1 MKQEKPHKFDI
12 GEGYGIWEMDGE
24 THRSFPD
31 VFYRAKPGDSAGKYT
46 IGDMA
51 IMNQPTTKKRF
62 GMFVIANV
70 ESGDFGGTG
79 LKYKLTV
86 HPYGTP
92 EEISGPKPAD
102 PIQQADNSKEK
113 EPKMNTASGGRCR
126 FTDEDGFCTNENMQG
141 GGFRCFGAGCECRE
155 PIRGPKPAA
164 PIQQADNNK
173 EKEPKMK
180 RPTYK
185 MQRIKLA
192 DCKPHAD
199 AEAYSASTE
208 DRAAL
213 GNSIEETGVLSPIA
227 VVPDE
232 DGKRTT
238 ASNDAEPQKWFVI
251 DGIGR
256 MNALIAAGETETDA
270 QVFDLGDLSVAE
282 FVVCKNAMMR
292 KVTTGT
298 RVMAYLKCHERE
310 VLAAAKEENIRS
322 RMGSKWRNGWKAA
335 VSCETAASDKGWS
348 AKEIA
353 ERIGVSKNDV
363 LAGIELLKEV
373 SGVDGALGDRA
384 LPAVG
389 ADHRAARPT
398 YEQMDLFETMD
409 SVMHGETPIRRWK
422 AAASGKVSKVG
433 GKAAA
438 DYTSIAIRIVKSLPG
453 MWQNWQTVPMDT
465 RGLII
470 EEFRKALEWLPED
483 FRAVLEDWFG
493 GSPGT
498 ARPTKGKRR

>member
-1 MKQEKPHKFDI
+1 
-12 GEGYGIWEMDGE
+12 
-24 THRSFPD
+24 
-31 VFYRAKPGDSAGKYT
+31 
-46 IGDMA
+46 MA
-51 IMNQPTTKKRF
+51 ILAQPTTKKRF

-70 ESGDFGGTG
+70 ETGDFGGTG

-86 HPYGTP
+86 HPYHTP
-92 EEISGPKPAD
+92 EEISGLKPAAQ
-102 PIQQADNSKEK
+102 IQQADNS
-113 EPKMNTASGGRCR
+113 
-126 FTDEDGFCTNENMQG
+126 
-141 GGFRCFGAGCECRE
+141 
-155 PIRGPKPAA
+155 
-164 PIQQADNNK
+164 K

-232 DGKRTT
+232 DGSPGT
-238 ASNDAEPQKWFVI
+238 ARPTWFVI

-310 VLAAAKEENIRS
+310 VLAAADPEKYQSRKE
-322 RMGSKWRNGWKAA
+322 SKWRNKVAA
-335 VSCETAASDKGWS
+335 VSRETAADDKGWS

-353 ERIGVSKNDV
+353 GRIGVSKQDV

-373 SGVDGALGDRA
+373 SGDGRA
-384 LPAVG
+384 EERRS
-389 ADHRAARPT
+389 DSQR

-409 SVMHGETPIRRWK
+409 AVMHGETPIRRWK
-422 AAASGKVSKVG
+422 AAASGKVSKTG

-438 DYTSIAIRIVKSLPG
+438 DYVGIGARTMASLMG
-453 MWQNWQTVPMDT
+453 LFENWQTVPMES
-465 RGLII
+465 RGPII
-470 EEFRKALEWLPED
+470 ERFRAALAVLPED
-483 FRAVLEDWFG
+483 FGAVLEEELALRAEARKRG
-493 GSPGT
+493 GH
-498 ARPTKGKRR
+498 R

>member
-31 VFYRAKPGDSAGKYT
+31 VFYRAKPGDSAGAYK

-70 ESGDFGGTG
+70 ETGDFGGTG

-92 EEISGPKPAD
+92 EEISGPKPAA
-102 PIQQADNSKEK
+102 PIQQADNSK
-113 EPKMNTASGGRCR
+113 G
-126 FTDEDGFCTNENMQG
+126 
-141 GGFRCFGAGCECRE
+141 
-155 PIRGPKPAA
+155 
-164 PIQQADNNK
+164 
-173 EKEPKMK
+173 KEPKMK

-232 DGKRTT
+232 DSKRTT

-310 VLAAAKEENIRS
+310 VLAAADPKAYNTRQFA
-322 RMGSKWRNGWKAA
+322 RKGKAFMGA
-335 VSCETAASDKGWS
+335 VSRETAPDKGWS

-373 SGVDGALGDRA
+373 SGETESVQQQGKYVQL
-384 LPAVG
+384 
-389 ADHRAARPT
+389 
-398 YEQMDLFETMD
+398 DLFETMD

-438 DYTSIAIRIVKSLPG
+438 DYVGIGARTMVSLIG
-453 MWQNWQTVPMDT
+453 LFENWQTVPMES
-465 RGLII
+465 RGPIVERFKL
-470 EEFRKALEWLPED
+470 ALEAAPED
-483 FRAVLEDWFG
+483 FRAVIKDWMLLTEATL
-493 GSPGT
+493 PGKG
-498 ARPTKGKRR
+498 KGKRR

>member
-1 MKQEKPHKFDI
+1 
-12 GEGYGIWEMDGE
+12 
-24 THRSFPD
+24 
-31 VFYRAKPGDSAGKYT
+31 
-46 IGDMA
+46 
-51 IMNQPTTKKRF
+51 
-62 GMFVIANV
+62 
-70 ESGDFGGTG
+70 
-79 LKYKLTV
+79 
-86 HPYGTP
+86 
-92 EEISGPKPAD
+92 
-102 PIQQADNSKEK
+102 
-113 EPKMNTASGGRCR
+113 
-126 FTDEDGFCTNENMQG
+126 
-141 GGFRCFGAGCECRE
+141 
-155 PIRGPKPAA
+155 
-164 PIQQADNNK
+164 
-173 EKEPKMK
+173 MK

-213 GNSIEETGVLSPIA
+213 SNSIGEAGILSPIA

-232 DGKRTT
+232 DSKRTT
-238 ASNDAEPQKWFVI
+238 TSGDAEPQKWFVI

-310 VLAAAKEENIRS
+310 VLAAADPKNYNLRTS
-322 RMGSKWRNGWKAA
+322 SFQPKRGA
-335 VSCETAASDKGWS
+335 VSRETAPDKGWS

-373 SGVDGALGDRA
+373 SGDERA
-384 LPAVG
+384 EERRS
-389 ADHRAARPT
+389 DSQR
-398 YEQMDLFETMD
+398 YEQLDLFETMD

-422 AAASGKVSKVG
+422 AAAGGKVSKTG

-438 DYTSIAIRIVKSLPG
+438 DYVGIGARTMASLVG
-453 MWQNWQTVPMDT
+453 LFENWQTVPMES
-465 RGLII
+465 RGPII
-470 EEFRKALEWLPED
+470 ERFRAALAVLPED
-483 FRAVLEDWFG
+483 FGAVIEEELAQRTSARAH
-493 GSPGT
+493 
-498 ARPTKGKRR
+498 GKRGH

>member
-51 IMNQPTTKKRF
+51 VMNQPTTKKRF

-70 ESGDFGGTG
+70 ETGDFGGTG

-92 EEISGPKPAD
+92 EEISGPKPTA
-102 PIQQADNSKEK
+102 PIQQADNSK
-113 EPKMNTASGGRCR
+113 
-126 FTDEDGFCTNENMQG
+126 
-141 GGFRCFGAGCECRE
+141 
-155 PIRGPKPAA
+155 
-164 PIQQADNNK
+164 
-173 EKEPKMK
+173 KEPKMK

-199 AEAYSASTE
+199 AEAYSASSE

-232 DGKRTT
+232 DGSPGT
-238 ASNDAEPQKWFVI
+238 ARPTWFVI

-270 QVFDLGDLSVAE
+270 QVFDLGDLSVAAV
-282 FVVCKNAMMR
+282 VVCKNAMMR

-310 VLAAAKEENIRS
+310 VLAAADPKFGKVRATSFQPKYGKVS
-322 RMGSKWRNGWKAA
+322 R
-335 VSCETAASDKGWS
+335 ETLPDKGWS

-373 SGVDGALGDRA
+373 SGETESVQQQGKYVQL
-384 LPAVG
+384 
-389 ADHRAARPT
+389 
-398 YEQMDLFETMD
+398 DLFETMD

-438 DYTSIAIRIVKSLPG
+438 DYVGIGARTMVSLIG
-453 MWQNWQTVPMDT
+453 LFENWQTVPMES
-465 RGLII
+465 RGPIVERFKL
-470 EEFRKALEWLPED
+470 ALEAAPED
-483 FRAVLEDWFG
+483 FRAVLEDVV
-493 GSPGT
+493 GSHAEAQRGRERRGKFRKGT
-498 ARPTKGKRR
+498 RW

>member
-1 MKQEKPHKFDI
+1 MEKPHKFDI

-51 IMNQPTTKKRF
+51 IMNQPTTKRRF

-70 ESGDFGGTG
+70 ETGDFGGTG

-92 EEISGPKPAD
+92 EEIGGPKPAA

-113 EPKMNTASGGRCR
+113 EPKMNNASGGRCR

-155 PIRGPKPAA
+155 PICGPKPAA
-164 PIQQADNNK
+164 PIQQADNSK
-173 EKEPKMK
+173 KEPKMK

-232 DGKRTT
+232 DSKRTT
-238 ASNDAEPQKWFVI
+238 ASNNAEPQKWFVI

-256 MNALIAAGETETDA
+256 MNALIAAGETETEA

-310 VLAAAKEENIRS
+310 VLAAADPKTYNTRQFA
-322 RMGSKWRNGWKAA
+322 RKGKAFMGA
-335 VSCETAASDKGWS
+335 VSRETASEKGWS

-373 SGVDGALGDRA
+373 SGETESVQQQGKYVQL
-384 LPAVG
+384 
-389 ADHRAARPT
+389 
-398 YEQMDLFETMD
+398 DLFETMD

-438 DYTSIAIRIVKSLPG
+438 DYVGIGARTMVSLIG
-453 MWQNWQTVPMDT
+453 LFENWQTVPMES
-465 RGLII
+465 RGPIVERFKL
-470 EEFRKALEWLPED
+470 ALEAAPED
-483 FRAVLEDWFG
+483 FRAVIKDWMLLTEATL
-493 GSPGT
+493 PGKG
-498 ARPTKGKRR
+498 KGKRR

>member
-1 MKQEKPHKFDI
+1 MEKPHKFDI
-12 GEGYGIWEMDGE
+12 GEGYGIWTDLDGE
-24 THRSFPD
+24 THRSFPEE
-31 VFYRAKPGDSAGKYT
+31 FFRAKSGDSAGQYK
-46 IGDMA
+46 IGDLA
-51 IMNQPTTKKRF
+51 VMNQPTTKKRF

-70 ESGDFGGTG
+70 ETGDFGGTG

-92 EEISGPKPAD
+92 EEISGPKPAA
-102 PIQQADNSKEK
+102 PIQQADNS
-113 EPKMNTASGGRCR
+113 
-126 FTDEDGFCTNENMQG
+126 
-141 GGFRCFGAGCECRE
+141 
-155 PIRGPKPAA
+155 
-164 PIQQADNNK
+164 K

-232 DGKRTT
+232 DSKRTT

-256 MNALIAAGETETDA
+256 MNALIAAGETETEA

-310 VLAAAKEENIRS
+310 VLAAADPEKYNARKFIKTRTGVS
-322 RMGSKWRNGWKAA
+322 GA
-335 VSCETAASDKGWS
+335 VSRETAPDKGWS

-373 SGVDGALGDRA
+373 SGETESVQQQGKYVQL
-384 LPAVG
+384 
-389 ADHRAARPT
+389 
-398 YEQMDLFETMD
+398 DLFETMD

-438 DYTSIAIRIVKSLPG
+438 DYVGIGARTMVSLIG
-453 MWQNWQTVPMDT
+453 LFENWQTVPMES
-465 RGLII
+465 RGPIVERFKL
-470 EEFRKALEWLPED
+470 ALEAAPED
-483 FRAVLEDWFG
+483 FRAVLEQHVAEHSSAIKSG
-493 GSPGT
+493 
-498 ARPTKGKRR
+498 KGKRR

>member
-1 MKQEKPHKFDI
+1 MGCFRADKDGNCSWSGKPCRRCASYLAATD
-12 GEGYGIWEMDGE
+12 YD
-24 THRSFPD
+24 
-31 VFYRAKPGDSAGKYT
+31 
-46 IGDMA
+46 
-51 IMNQPTTKKRF
+51 
-62 GMFVIANV
+62 
-70 ESGDFGGTG
+70 
-79 LKYKLTV
+79 KLV
-86 HPYGTP
+86 
-92 EEISGPKPAD
+92 
-102 PIQQADNSKEK
+102 QQADNSKK
-113 EPKMNTASGGRCR
+113 
-126 FTDEDGFCTNENMQG
+126 
-141 GGFRCFGAGCECRE
+141 
-155 PIRGPKPAA
+155 
-164 PIQQADNNK
+164 
-173 EKEPKMK
+173 KEPKMK

-213 GNSIEETGVLSPIA
+213 GNSIGETGVLSPIA
-227 VVPDE
+227 VIPDE
-232 DGKRTT
+232 DAG
-238 ASNDAEPQKWFVI
+238 AEARQPKWYVI

-310 VLAAAKEENIRS
+310 VLAAADPEKYQQRP
-322 RMGSKWRNGWKAA
+322 GNGANFKPKRHA
-335 VSCETAASDKGWS
+335 VSRETALDKGWS

-363 LAGIELLKEV
+363 LAGIELLKET
-373 SGVDGALGDRA
+373 
-384 LPAVG
+384 VG
-389 ADHRAARPT
+389 NGERGTGNGERPR

-422 AAASGKVSKVG
+422 AAACGKVSKVG

-438 DYTSIAIRIVKSLPG
+438 DYVGIGARTMVSLIG
-453 MWQNWQTVPMDT
+453 LFENWQTVPMES
-465 RGLII
+465 RGPIVERCKL
-470 EEFRKALEWLPED
+470 ALEAAPED
-483 FRAVLEDWFG
+483 FRAVLEDVV
-493 GSPGT
+493 GSHAEAQRGRERRGKFRKGT
-498 ARPTKGKRR
+498 RW

>member
-1 MKQEKPHKFDI
+1 
-12 GEGYGIWEMDGE
+12 
-24 THRSFPD
+24 
-31 VFYRAKPGDSAGKYT
+31 
-46 IGDMA
+46 
-51 IMNQPTTKKRF
+51 
-62 GMFVIANV
+62 
-70 ESGDFGGTG
+70 
-79 LKYKLTV
+79 
-86 HPYGTP
+86 
-92 EEISGPKPAD
+92 
-102 PIQQADNSKEK
+102 
-113 EPKMNTASGGRCR
+113 
-126 FTDEDGFCTNENMQG
+126 
-141 GGFRCFGAGCECRE
+141 
-155 PIRGPKPAA
+155 
-164 PIQQADNNK
+164 
-173 EKEPKMK
+173 MK
-180 RPTYK
+180 RPSYE
-185 MQRIKLA
+185 MQKIKLA

-213 GNSIEETGVLSPIA
+213 SNSIGEAGILSPIA

-232 DGKRTT
+232 DGRG
-238 ASNDAEPQKWFVI
+238 WYVI

-310 VLAAAKEENIRS
+310 VLAAADPKNYNLRAS
-322 RMGSKWRNGWKAA
+322 SFQPKRGA
-335 VSCETAASDKGWS
+335 VSRETLPDKGWS

-373 SGVDGALGDRA
+373 SGEAESVQQQGKYVQL
-384 LPAVG
+384 
-389 ADHRAARPT
+389 
-398 YEQMDLFETMD
+398 DLFETMD

-438 DYTSIAIRIVKSLPG
+438 DYVGIGARTMVSLIG
-453 MWQNWQTVPMDT
+453 LFENWQTVPMES
-465 RGLII
+465 RGPIVERFKL
-470 EEFRKALEWLPED
+470 ALEAAPED
-483 FRAVLEDWFG
+483 FRAVLEARFG

>member
-1 MKQEKPHKFDI
+1 
-12 GEGYGIWEMDGE
+12 
-24 THRSFPD
+24 
-31 VFYRAKPGDSAGKYT
+31 
-46 IGDMA
+46 
-51 IMNQPTTKKRF
+51 
-62 GMFVIANV
+62 
-70 ESGDFGGTG
+70 
-79 LKYKLTV
+79 
-86 HPYGTP
+86 
-92 EEISGPKPAD
+92 
-102 PIQQADNSKEK
+102 
-113 EPKMNTASGGRCR
+113 MNTASGGRCR
-126 FTDEDGFCTNENMQG
+126 FTDEYGFCTNENMQG

-164 PIQQADNNK
+164 PIQQADNSK

-232 DGKRTT
+232 DGSPGT
-238 ASNDAEPQKWFVI
+238 ARPTWFVI

-310 VLAAAKEENIRS
+310 VLAAADPKNYTQRDQIRD
-322 RMGSKWRNGWKAA
+322 RNGRLSHRA
-335 VSCETAASDKGWS
+335 VSHETARDKGWS

-353 ERIGVSKNDV
+353 GRIGVSKQDV

-373 SGVDGALGDRA
+373 SGENGGS
-384 LPAVG
+384 PG
-389 ADHRAARPT
+389 TARPT

-438 DYTSIAIRIVKSLPG
+438 DYEVIGFRTMKSLAG
-453 MWQNWQTVPMDT
+453 VWENWQTIPMDS
-465 RGLII
+465 RGLIL
-470 EEFRKALEWLPED
+470 EEFRNALNYIPED
-483 FRAVLEDWFG
+483 FQARIKDWLIFAEAEF
-493 GSPGT
+493 PGKRTT
-498 ARPTKGKRR
+498 ARKARR

>member
-1 MKQEKPHKFDI
+1 MKHEKPHKFDI

-79 LKYKLTV
+79 LQYKLTV

-92 EEISGPKPAD
+92 EEI
-102 PIQQADNSKEK
+102 
-113 EPKMNTASGGRCR
+113 C
-126 FTDEDGFCTNENMQG
+126 
-141 GGFRCFGAGCECRE
+141 
-155 PIRGPKPAA
+155 GPKPAA
-164 PIQQADNNK
+164 PIQQADNSK
-173 EKEPKMK
+173 EREPKMK

-199 AEAYSASTE
+199 AEAYSASSE

-232 DGKRTT
+232 DSKRTT

-373 SGVDGALGDRA
+373 SGETESVQQQGKYVQL
-384 LPAVG
+384 
-389 ADHRAARPT
+389 
-398 YEQMDLFETMD
+398 DLFETMD

-438 DYTSIAIRIVKSLPG
+438 DYVGIGARTMVSLIG
-453 MWQNWQTVPMDT
+453 LFENWQTVPMES
-465 RGLII
+465 RGPIVERFKL
-470 EEFRKALEWLPED
+470 ALEAAPED
-483 FRAVLEDWFG
+483 FRAVLEDVVVSHAEAQRGRERRGKFRK
-493 GSPGT
+493 GT
-498 ARPTKGKRR
+498 RW

>member
-1 MKQEKPHKFDI
+1 
-12 GEGYGIWEMDGE
+12 
-24 THRSFPD
+24 
-31 VFYRAKPGDSAGKYT
+31 
-46 IGDMA
+46 
-51 IMNQPTTKKRF
+51 
-62 GMFVIANV
+62 
-70 ESGDFGGTG
+70 
-79 LKYKLTV
+79 
-86 HPYGTP
+86 
-92 EEISGPKPAD
+92 
-102 PIQQADNSKEK
+102 
-113 EPKMNTASGGRCR
+113 
-126 FTDEDGFCTNENMQG
+126 
-141 GGFRCFGAGCECRE
+141 
-155 PIRGPKPAA
+155 
-164 PIQQADNNK
+164 
-173 EKEPKMK
+173 MK

-213 GNSIEETGVLSPIA
+213 SNSIGEAGILSPIA

-232 DGKRTT
+232 DGRG
-238 ASNDAEPQKWFVI
+238 WFVI

-310 VLAAAKEENIRS
+310 VLAAADPKNYNLRAS
-322 RMGSKWRNGWKAA
+322 SFKPKRGA
-335 VSCETAASDKGWS
+335 VSHETAPDKGWS

-373 SGVDGALGDRA
+373 SGETESVQQQGKYVQL
-384 LPAVG
+384 
-389 ADHRAARPT
+389 
-398 YEQMDLFETMD
+398 DLFETMD

-438 DYTSIAIRIVKSLPG
+438 DYVGIGARTMVSLVG
-453 MWQNWQTVPMDT
+453 LFENWQTVPMES
-465 RGLII
+465 RGPIVERFKL
-470 EEFRKALEWLPED
+470 ALEAAPED
-483 FRAVLEDWFG
+483 FRAVIKDWMLLTEATL
-493 GSPGT
+493 PGKG
-498 ARPTKGKRR
+498 KGKRR

>member
-51 IMNQPTTKKRF
+51 VMNQPTTKKRF

-70 ESGDFGGTG
+70 ETGDFGGTG

-92 EEISGPKPAD
+92 EEISGPKPAA

-113 EPKMNTASGGRCR
+113 EAKMNNASGGRCR
-126 FTDEDGFCTNENMQG
+126 FTDEDGFCTNEDMQG
-141 GGFRCFGAGCECRE
+141 GGLRCFGAGCECRE

-164 PIQQADNNK
+164 PIQQADNSK
-173 EKEPKMK
+173 GKEPKMK

-232 DGKRTT
+232 DSKRTT

-270 QVFDLGDLSVAE
+270 QVFDLGDLTVAE

-310 VLAAAKEENIRS
+310 VFQQRPGNGANFK
-322 RMGSKWRNGWKAA
+322 SKHHA
-335 VSCETAASDKGWS
+335 VSRETAWDKGWS

-353 ERIGVSKNDV
+353 GRIGVSKQDV

-373 SGVDGALGDRA
+373 SGETESVQQQGKYVQL
-384 LPAVG
+384 
-389 ADHRAARPT
+389 
-398 YEQMDLFETMD
+398 DLFETMD

-438 DYTSIAIRIVKSLPG
+438 DYVGIGARTMVSLIG
-453 MWQNWQTVPMDT
+453 SHAEAQ
-465 RGLII
+465 RGR
-470 EEFRKALEWLPED
+470 ERRGKFRK
-483 FRAVLEDWFG
+483 
-493 GSPGT
+493 GT
-498 ARPTKGKRR
+498 RW

>member
-1 MKQEKPHKFDI
+1 
-12 GEGYGIWEMDGE
+12 
-24 THRSFPD
+24 
-31 VFYRAKPGDSAGKYT
+31 
-46 IGDMA
+46 
-51 IMNQPTTKKRF
+51 
-62 GMFVIANV
+62 
-70 ESGDFGGTG
+70 
-79 LKYKLTV
+79 
-86 HPYGTP
+86 
-92 EEISGPKPAD
+92 
-102 PIQQADNSKEK
+102 
-113 EPKMNTASGGRCR
+113 
-126 FTDEDGFCTNENMQG
+126 
-141 GGFRCFGAGCECRE
+141 
-155 PIRGPKPAA
+155 
-164 PIQQADNNK
+164 
-173 EKEPKMK
+173 MK

-213 GNSIEETGVLSPIA
+213 SNSIGEAGILSPIA

-232 DGKRTT
+232 DGRG
-238 ASNDAEPQKWFVI
+238 WYVI

-256 MNALIAAGETETDA
+256 MNALIAAGETETEA

-310 VLAAAKEENIRS
+310 VLAAADPEKYQQRPGN
-322 RMGSKWRNGWKAA
+322 GANFKSKHHA
-335 VSCETAASDKGWS
+335 VSRETAWDKGWS

-373 SGVDGALGDRA
+373 SGETESVQQQGKYVQL
-384 LPAVG
+384 
-389 ADHRAARPT
+389 
-398 YEQMDLFETMD
+398 DLFETMD

-438 DYTSIAIRIVKSLPG
+438 DYVGIGARTMVSLIG
-453 MWQNWQTVPMDT
+453 LFENWQTVPMES
-465 RGLII
+465 RGPIVERFKL
-470 EEFRKALEWLPED
+470 ALEAAPED
-483 FRAVLEDWFG
+483 FRAVIKDWMLLTEATL
-493 GSPGT
+493 PGKG
-498 ARPTKGKRR
+498 KGKRR

>member
-1 MKQEKPHKFDI
+1 MEKPHKFDI
-12 GEGYGIWEMDGE
+12 GEGYGIWEEPGRGIM
-24 THRSFPD
+24 RSFPD
-31 VFYRAKPGDSAGKYT
+31 VFYRTKPGDSAGKYT

-51 IMNQPTTKKRF
+51 VMNQPTTKKRF
-62 GMFVIANV
+62 GMFVIA
-70 ESGDFGGTG
+70 
-79 LKYKLTV
+79 
-86 HPYGTP
+86 
-92 EEISGPKPAD
+92 
-102 PIQQADNSKEK
+102 K
-113 EPKMNTASGGRCR
+113 EPKMNNASRGRCR
-126 FTDEDGFCTNENMQG
+126 FTDEDGFCTNEDMQG

-164 PIQQADNNK
+164 PIQQADNSK
-173 EKEPKMK
+173 KEPKMK

-232 DGKRTT
+232 DSKRTT

-298 RVMAYLKCHERE
+298 RVMAYLK
-310 VLAAAKEENIRS
+310 
-322 RMGSKWRNGWKAA
+322 
-335 VSCETAASDKGWS
+335 
-348 AKEIA
+348 
-353 ERIGVSKNDV
+353 
-363 LAGIELLKEV
+363 
-373 SGVDGALGDRA
+373 
-384 LPAVG
+384 
-389 ADHRAARPT
+389 
-398 YEQMDLFETMD
+398 
-409 SVMHGETPIRRWK
+409 
-422 AAASGKVSKVG
+422 VG
-433 GKAAA
+433 G
-438 DYTSIAIRIVKSLPG
+438 
-453 MWQNWQTVPMDT
+453 
-465 RGLII
+465 
-470 EEFRKALEWLPED
+470 
-483 FRAVLEDWFG
+483 G
-493 GSPGT
+493 GSGEVPATPRQWREFQIQTPCGLT
-498 ARPTKGKRR
+498 

>member
-1 MKQEKPHKFDI
+1 MKN
-12 GEGYGIWEMDGE
+12 
-24 THRSFPD
+24 
-31 VFYRAKPGDSAGKYT
+31 A
-46 IGDMA
+46 
-51 IMNQPTTKKRF
+51 
-62 GMFVIANV
+62 
-70 ESGDFGGTG
+70 
-79 LKYKLTV
+79 
-86 HPYGTP
+86 
-92 EEISGPKPAD
+92 
-102 PIQQADNSKEK
+102 
-113 EPKMNTASGGRCR
+113 KMNTASGGRCR
-126 FTDEDGFCTNENMQG
+126 FTDEDGFCTNEDMQG

-164 PIQQADNNK
+164 PIQQADNSK

-232 DGKRTT
+232 DSKRTT

-310 VLAAAKEENIRS
+310 VLAAADPKNYNLRTS
-322 RMGSKWRNGWKAA
+322 SFQPKRGA
-335 VSCETAASDKGWS
+335 VSRETAPDKGWS

-373 SGVDGALGDRA
+373 SGETESVQQQGKYVQL
-384 LPAVG
+384 
-389 ADHRAARPT
+389 
-398 YEQMDLFETMD
+398 DLFETMD

-438 DYTSIAIRIVKSLPG
+438 DYVGIGARTMVSLIG
-453 MWQNWQTVPMDT
+453 LFENWQTVPMES
-465 RGLII
+465 RGPIVERFKL
-470 EEFRKALEWLPED
+470 ALEAAPED
-483 FRAVLEDWFG
+483 FRAVLEARFG

>member
-1 MKQEKPHKFDI
+1 MEKPHKFDI
-12 GEGYGIWEMDGE
+12 GEGYGIWEEPGRGIM
-24 THRSFPD
+24 RSFPD

-92 EEISGPKPAD
+92 EEISGPKPAA
-102 PIQQADNSKEK
+102 PIQQADNSK
-113 EPKMNTASGGRCR
+113 
-126 FTDEDGFCTNENMQG
+126 
-141 GGFRCFGAGCECRE
+141 
-155 PIRGPKPAA
+155 
-164 PIQQADNNK
+164 
-173 EKEPKMK
+173 KEPKMK

-199 AEAYSASTE
+199 AEAYSASSE

-232 DGKRTT
+232 DSKRTT

-256 MNALIAAGETETDA
+256 MNALIAAGETETEA

-310 VLAAAKEENIRS
+310 VLAAADPKFGKVRATSFQPKYGKVS
-322 RMGSKWRNGWKAA
+322 R
-335 VSCETAASDKGWS
+335 ETLPDKGWS

-373 SGVDGALGDRA
+373 SGETESVQQQGKYVQL
-384 LPAVG
+384 
-389 ADHRAARPT
+389 
-398 YEQMDLFETMD
+398 DLFETMD

-438 DYTSIAIRIVKSLPG
+438 DYVGIGARTMVSLIG
-453 MWQNWQTVPMDT
+453 LFENWQTVPMES
-465 RGLII
+465 RGPIVERFKL
-470 EEFRKALEWLPED
+470 ALEAAPED
-483 FRAVLEDWFG
+483 FRAVLEDVV
-493 GSPGT
+493 GSHAEAQRGRERRGKFRKGT
-498 ARPTKGKRR
+498 RW

>member
-1 MKQEKPHKFDI
+1 
-12 GEGYGIWEMDGE
+12 
-24 THRSFPD
+24 
-31 VFYRAKPGDSAGKYT
+31 
-46 IGDMA
+46 
-51 IMNQPTTKKRF
+51 
-62 GMFVIANV
+62 
-70 ESGDFGGTG
+70 
-79 LKYKLTV
+79 
-86 HPYGTP
+86 
-92 EEISGPKPAD
+92 
-102 PIQQADNSKEK
+102 
-113 EPKMNTASGGRCR
+113 
-126 FTDEDGFCTNENMQG
+126 
-141 GGFRCFGAGCECRE
+141 
-155 PIRGPKPAA
+155 
-164 PIQQADNNK
+164 
-173 EKEPKMK
+173 MK
-180 RPTYK
+180 RPSYE
-185 MQRIKLA
+185 MQKIKLA

-232 DGKRTT
+232 DGSPGT
-238 ASNDAEPQKWFVI
+238 ARPTWFVI

-310 VLAAAKEENIRS
+310 VLAAADPKFGKVRVTSFQPKYGKVS
-322 RMGSKWRNGWKAA
+322 R
-335 VSCETAASDKGWS
+335 ETLPDKGWS

-373 SGVDGALGDRA
+373 SGETESVQQQGKYVQL
-384 LPAVG
+384 
-389 ADHRAARPT
+389 
-398 YEQMDLFETMD
+398 DLFETMD

-438 DYTSIAIRIVKSLPG
+438 DYVGIGARTMVSLVG
-453 MWQNWQTVPMDT
+453 LFENWQTVPMES
-465 RGLII
+465 RGPIVERFKL
-470 EEFRKALEWLPED
+470 ALEAAPED
-483 FRAVLEDWFG
+483 FRAVLEDVV
-493 GSPGT
+493 GSHAEAQRGRERRGKFRKGT
-498 ARPTKGKRR
+498 RW

>member
-1 MKQEKPHKFDI
+1 
-12 GEGYGIWEMDGE
+12 
-24 THRSFPD
+24 
-31 VFYRAKPGDSAGKYT
+31 
-46 IGDMA
+46 
-51 IMNQPTTKKRF
+51 
-62 GMFVIANV
+62 
-70 ESGDFGGTG
+70 
-79 LKYKLTV
+79 
-86 HPYGTP
+86 
-92 EEISGPKPAD
+92 
-102 PIQQADNSKEK
+102 
-113 EPKMNTASGGRCR
+113 
-126 FTDEDGFCTNENMQG
+126 
-141 GGFRCFGAGCECRE
+141 
-155 PIRGPKPAA
+155 
-164 PIQQADNNK
+164 
-173 EKEPKMK
+173 MK

-232 DGKRTT
+232 GNGECCQCGNVANSK
-238 ASNDAEPQKWFVI
+238 SNGQLGIGNIGNGNTGNTGNNQKWFVI

-310 VLAAAKEENIRS
+310 VLAAAVPKAYNTRQFA
-322 RMGSKWRNGWKAA
+322 RKGKAFMGA
-335 VSCETAASDKGWS
+335 VSRETAPDKGWS

-373 SGVDGALGDRA
+373 GNVANVEISNSNTNDQLRTGNIGTGNISTMATFTQL
-384 LPAVG
+384 
-389 ADHRAARPT
+389 
-398 YEQMDLFETMD
+398 DLFETMD

-438 DYTSIAIRIVKSLPG
+438 DYVGIGARTMVSLIG
-453 MWQNWQTVPMDT
+453 LFENWQTVPMES
-465 RGLII
+465 RGPIVERFKL
-470 EEFRKALEWLPED
+470 ALEAAPED
-483 FRAVLEDWFG
+483 FRAVLEARFG

-498 ARPTKGKRR
+498 ARPTRGKRR

>member
-1 MKQEKPHKFDI
+1 MEKPHKFDI

-24 THRSFPD
+24 THRRFPD

-92 EEISGPKPAD
+92 EEISGPKPAA
-102 PIQQADNSKEK
+102 PIQQADNSK
-113 EPKMNTASGGRCR
+113 
-126 FTDEDGFCTNENMQG
+126 
-141 GGFRCFGAGCECRE
+141 
-155 PIRGPKPAA
+155 
-164 PIQQADNNK
+164 
-173 EKEPKMK
+173 KEPKMK

-232 DGKRTT
+232 DGSPGT
-238 ASNDAEPQKWFVI
+238 ARPTWFVI

-270 QVFDLGDLSVAE
+270 QVFDLGDLGVAE

-310 VLAAAKEENIRS
+310 VLAAADPEKYQQRP
-322 RMGSKWRNGWKAA
+322 GNGVNFQPKRHA
-335 VSCETAASDKGWS
+335 VSRETAWDKGWS

-353 ERIGVSKNDV
+353 GRIGVSKQDV

-373 SGVDGALGDRA
+373 SGEAERVQQQGKYVQL
-384 LPAVG
+384 
-389 ADHRAARPT
+389 
-398 YEQMDLFETMD
+398 DLFETMD

-438 DYTSIAIRIVKSLPG
+438 DYVGIGARTMVSLIG
-453 MWQNWQTVPMDT
+453 LFENWQTVPMES
-465 RGLII
+465 RGPIVERFKL
-470 EEFRKALEWLPED
+470 ALEAAPED
-483 FRAVLEDWFG
+483 FRAVLEARFG

>member
-1 MKQEKPHKFDI
+1 MQGADSRTEA
-12 GEGYGIWEMDGE
+12 
-24 THRSFPD
+24 RRPD
-31 VFYRAKPGDSAGKYT
+31 
-46 IGDMA
+46 
-51 IMNQPTTKKRF
+51 
-62 GMFVIANV
+62 
-70 ESGDFGGTG
+70 
-79 LKYKLTV
+79 
-86 HPYGTP
+86 
-92 EEISGPKPAD
+92 
-102 PIQQADNSKEK
+102 
-113 EPKMNTASGGRCR
+113 TASGQQQGKG
-126 FTDEDGFCTNENMQG
+126 TEDE
-141 GGFRCFGAGCECRE
+141 
-155 PIRGPKPAA
+155 
-164 PIQQADNNK
+164 
-173 EKEPKMK
+173 
-180 RPTYK
+180 TYK

-232 DGKRTT
+232 DGSPGT
-238 ASNDAEPQKWFVI
+238 ARPTWFVI

-310 VLAAAKEENIRS
+310 VLAAADPKAYNTRQFA
-322 RMGSKWRNGWKAA
+322 RKGKAFMGA
-335 VSCETAASDKGWS
+335 VSRETAPDKGWS

-373 SGVDGALGDRA
+373 SGETESVQQQGKYVQL
-384 LPAVG
+384 
-389 ADHRAARPT
+389 
-398 YEQMDLFETMD
+398 DLFETMD

-438 DYTSIAIRIVKSLPG
+438 DYVGIGARTMVSLIG
-453 MWQNWQTVPMDT
+453 LFENWQTVPMES
-465 RGLII
+465 RGPIVERFKL
-470 EEFRKALEWLPED
+470 ALEAAPED
-483 FRAVLEDWFG
+483 FRAVLEDVV
-493 GSPGT
+493 GSHAEAQRGRERRGKFRKGT
-498 ARPTKGKRR
+498 RW

>member
-1 MKQEKPHKFDI
+1 MEKPHKFDI

-51 IMNQPTTKKRF
+51 VMNQPTTKKRF

-70 ESGDFGGTG
+70 ETSDFGGTG

-92 EEISGPKPAD
+92 EEISGPKPVA
-102 PIQQADNSKEK
+102 PIQQADNSK
-113 EPKMNTASGGRCR
+113 
-126 FTDEDGFCTNENMQG
+126 
-141 GGFRCFGAGCECRE
+141 
-155 PIRGPKPAA
+155 
-164 PIQQADNNK
+164 
-173 EKEPKMK
+173 KEPKMK

-199 AEAYSASTE
+199 AEAYSASSE

-232 DGKRTT
+232 DSKRTT

-310 VLAAAKEENIRS
+310 VLAAAAPEKDQQRPGN
-322 RMGSKWRNGWKAA
+322 GANFKSKHHA
-335 VSCETAASDKGWS
+335 VSRETAWDKGWS

-353 ERIGVSKNDV
+353 GRIGVSKQDV

-373 SGVDGALGDRA
+373 SGETESVQQQGKYVQL
-384 LPAVG
+384 
-389 ADHRAARPT
+389 
-398 YEQMDLFETMD
+398 DLFETMD

-438 DYTSIAIRIVKSLPG
+438 DYVGIGARTMVSLIG
-453 MWQNWQTVPMDT
+453 LFENWQTVPMES
-465 RGLII
+465 RGPIVERFKL
-470 EEFRKALEWLPED
+470 ALEAAPED
-483 FRAVLEDWFG
+483 FRAVLEDVV
-493 GSPGT
+493 GSHAEAQRGRERRGKFRKGT
-498 ARPTKGKRR
+498 RW

>member
-1 MKQEKPHKFDI
+1 MEKPHKFDI

-51 IMNQPTTKKRF
+51 VMNQPTTKKRF

-92 EEISGPKPAD
+92 EEISGPKPAA
-102 PIQQADNSKEK
+102 PIQQADNS
-113 EPKMNTASGGRCR
+113 
-126 FTDEDGFCTNENMQG
+126 
-141 GGFRCFGAGCECRE
+141 
-155 PIRGPKPAA
+155 
-164 PIQQADNNK
+164 K

-232 DGKRTT
+232 DSKRTT

-310 VLAAAKEENIRS
+310 VLAAADPEKYQQRPGN
-322 RMGSKWRNGWKAA
+322 GANFKSKHHA
-335 VSCETAASDKGWS
+335 VSRETAWDKGWS

-353 ERIGVSKNDV
+353 GRIGVSKQDV

-373 SGVDGALGDRA
+373 SGETESVQQQGKYVQL
-384 LPAVG
+384 
-389 ADHRAARPT
+389 
-398 YEQMDLFETMD
+398 DLFETMD

-438 DYTSIAIRIVKSLPG
+438 DYVGIGARTMVSLIG
-453 MWQNWQTVPMDT
+453 LFENWQTVPMES
-465 RGLII
+465 RGPIVERFKL
-470 EEFRKALEWLPED
+470 ALEAAPED
-483 FRAVLEDWFG
+483 FRAVLEDVV
-493 GSPGT
+493 GSHAEAQRGRERRGKFRKGT
-498 ARPTKGKRR
+498 RW